1 MDDRYSTSVSVFLS
15 ALNIF
20 LSITA
25 VLGNTLIL
33 FALHKVFSLHSSTKL
48 LFRCLAVTDLFVG
61 LVPQPLFAMS
71 FISEITKINPLCLY
85 YVGRVRSASS
95 YILCMIS
102 VLTATAISVDRLLA
116 LLLGLR
122 YRLAV
127 TLRRVFAVVTCF
139 WLIGVSCGCMYLWR
153 NDIAWTVALVLI
165 ILSLVTSAFSYIKI
179 YLKLRHQQT
188 QLHAQDIVHQGQ
200 PKGGRFPL
208 NIGRYKK
215 TVASIFWVQF
225 AIMTCYIPLIIV
237 ATLRIHGGI
246 SGNGL
251 QMARHLVVI
260 LSYFIS
266 SLNPILYC
274 VKIGEV
280 RQAVKDTIRQLRNCC
295 KSN

>member
-1 MDDRYSTSVSVFLS
+1 MEDGYSTSVFVFLS

-33 FALHKVFSLHSSTKL
+33 FALHKVSSLHSATKL

-71 FISEITKINPLCLY
+71 FEITKIDPLCLF
-85 YVGRVRSASS
+85 YVGRANSSSS

-102 VLTATAISVDRLLA
+102 VLTSTAVSVDRLLA

-122 YRLAV
+122 YRLVV
-127 TLRRVFAVVTCF
+127 TLRRVFALVTCF

-153 NDIAWTVALVLI
+153 NDIAWTVVLVLI
-165 ILSLVTSAFSYIKI
+165 ILSLVTSAFGYIKI

-200 PKGGRFPL
+200 PNGGKFPL
-208 NIGRYKK
+208 NIARYKK

-260 LSYFIS
+260 LSYFLS
-266 SLNPILYC
+266 SLNPIL
-274 VKIGEV
+274 
-280 RQAVKDTIRQLRNCC
+280 
-295 KSN
+295 

>member
-1 MDDRYSTSVSVFLS
+1 MEDVYSTSVPVFLS

-33 FALHKVFSLHSSTKL
+33 FALHKVSSIHSSTKL
-48 LFRCLAVTDLFVG
+48 LFRSLAVSDQSVG
-61 LVPQPLFAMS
+61 LISQPLLAFT
-71 FISEITKINPLCLY
+71 FIFEITNINPLCLY
-85 YVGRVRSASS
+85 HVGRVRSSSS
-95 YILCMIS
+95 YILCMVS
-102 VLTATAISVDRLLA
+102 VLTSTAISVDRLLA

-122 YRLAV
+122 YRLVV

-153 NDIAWTVALVLI
+153 DDIAWTVALVLI
-165 ILSLVTSAFSYIKI
+165 IVSLVTSAFSYIKI

-188 QLHAQDIVHQGQ
+188 QLHVQDIVQQGQ

-208 NIGRYKK
+208 NIARYKK

-225 AIMTCYIPLIIV
+225 AIMTCYTPLIIV
-237 ATLRIHGGI
+237 ATLSIHSGI

-251 QMARHLVVI
+251 QMARYLVVT
-260 LSYFIS
+260 LSYSIS
-266 SLNPILYC
+266 PLNPILYC

-280 RQAVKDTIRQLRNCC
+280 RQAVKDTIRQLNCC